1 MVICAILRKFSL
13 SVSLTVILGAMSP
26 PLVIGSSVLFMILEP
41 LYNRQPSRKFK
52 IGVRAGLI
60 LSVWF
65 AGSMDL
71 WSRWKAAEETRLDPM
86 AAWVR
91 EGFSYMPDACQ
102 CPVLSHNSSVPP
114 WEGRPI
120 RVTTPTTRA
129 VDNILAIVTSPETI
143 FALAL
148 TAFLK
153 ASHEVLAL
161 ENDL

>member
-1 MVICAILRKFSL
+1 MQLRKFSL
-13 SVSLTVILGAMSP
+13 SVLLTCILGTLSP
-26 PLVIGSSVLFMILEP
+26 PLVIASSVLFMILEP
-41 LYNRQPSRKFK
+41 LRNVQPSRKFK

-65 AGSMDL
+65 AGGVDV
-71 WSRWKAAEETRLDPM
+71 WTRWKAAEETPVDPM

-129 VDNILAIVTSPETI
+129 MDNVFAIVTSPETI
-143 FALAL
+143 LALAL

>member
-1 MVICAILRKFSL
+1 
-13 SVSLTVILGAMSP
+13 
-26 PLVIGSSVLFMILEP
+26 MILEP
-41 LYNRQPSRKFK
+41 LRNVQPSRKFK

-65 AGSMDL
+65 AGGVDV
-71 WSRWKAAEETRLDPM
+71 WTRWKAAEETPVDPM

-129 VDNILAIVTSPETI
+129 MDNVFAIVTSPETI
-143 FALAL
+143 LALAL

-153 ASHEVLAL
+153 ASQEMLAL